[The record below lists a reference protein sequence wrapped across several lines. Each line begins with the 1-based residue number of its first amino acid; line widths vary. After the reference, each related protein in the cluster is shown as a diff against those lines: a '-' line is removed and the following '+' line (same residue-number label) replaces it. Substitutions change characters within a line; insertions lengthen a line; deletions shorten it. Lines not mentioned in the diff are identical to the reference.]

1 MFTKLFSHRE
11 RYSHSCVLTRTFTQ
25 VVSFNFPVQLFSAKI
40 KDILQYIVCFIS
52 NAWQDISLFVCSR
65 SMHTATNYYLF
76 SLAVAD
82 LLTLL
87 LGESHNKL
95 LKMFLLIP
103 LYAFYCRSCIFYHTF
118 SVYEIRRPRRTL
130 TTYFP
135 IVRRNCQIRRTFLS
149 GVNCRLPK

>member
-1 MFTKLFSHRE
+1 MKKIHIWKEIVPVLFTKLFSHRE

-40 KDILQYIVCFIS
+40 TDILQYIACFIS
-52 NAWQDISLFVCSR
+52 NAWQDISVFVCSR

-95 LKMFLLIP
+95 LKM
-103 LYAFYCRSCIFYHTF
+103 IFVNT
-118 SVYEIRRPRRTL
+118 
-130 TTYFP
+130 
-135 IVRRNCQIRRTFLS
+135 IVCVL
-149 GVNCRLPK
+149 LPKLYLLSHVYTALRLKTWTLAAKV